1 MQQIQQK
8 THPSWAAVDLTEIK
22 LGLCQVS
29 RGPCQ
34 VDRDLCQFDRD
45 LCQFDRD
52 LCQCP
57 GYLYILRW
65 RALINNLSL
74 VTSHALETC
83 HYKQSMHFSFLRRHC
98 MESPTEFARISVFFV
113 IGVGIDSGNDS
124 PSDVDD
130 NIGWKCC
137 CDVSGCELE
146 RAGFEQMQRSS
157 LHKLWPHLD
166 VAWLDVVHHNV
177 VRK

>member
-1 MQQIQQK
+1 
-8 THPSWAAVDLTEIK
+8 
-22 LGLCQVS
+22 
-29 RGPCQ
+29 
-34 VDRDLCQFDRD
+34 
-45 LCQFDRD
+45 
-52 LCQCP
+52 
-57 GYLYILRW
+57 
-65 RALINNLSL
+65 
-74 VTSHALETC
+74 
-83 HYKQSMHFSFLRRHC
+83 
-98 MESPTEFARISVFFV
+98 MESATEFARISVFFV

-177 VRK
+177 VWKQAPDCIREVAHVCQDAAAASVVLEGLDQLFGLVDNSVLPGSACWKF

>member
-1 MQQIQQK
+1 MSVNL
-8 THPSWAAVDLTEIK
+8 TWSSDNSTGVFVNLTEDFKGVGNRKNNGMSWIPLHNK
-22 LGLCQVS
+22 
-29 RGPCQ
+29 R
-34 VDRDLCQFDRD
+34 
-45 LCQFDRD
+45 
-52 LCQCP
+52 
-57 GYLYILRW
+57 

-74 VTSHALETC
+74 DTSHALETC
-83 HYKQSMHFSFLRRHC
+83 HYKHSMHFSLLRRHC
-98 MESPTEFARISVFFV
+98 MESATEFARISVFFV
-113 IGVGIDSGNDS
+113 IGALIDSGNDS

-137 CDVSGCELE
+137 CDVRGCELE

-177 VRK
+177 VWK